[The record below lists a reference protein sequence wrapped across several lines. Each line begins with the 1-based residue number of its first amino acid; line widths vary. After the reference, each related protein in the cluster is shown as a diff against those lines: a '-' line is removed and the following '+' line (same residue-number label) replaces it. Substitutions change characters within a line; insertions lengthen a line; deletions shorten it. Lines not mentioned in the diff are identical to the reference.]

1 MADEL
6 DEKLNENDPV
16 EGRIKDLSKKVKIA
30 SEERDEKARLFQEQ
44 EAKTTEATI
53 ERDFYKGFSA
63 STAKYPAATEFQD
76 EILGKVK
83 AGYSVEDATI
93 SVLNGKGKLM
103 PQAVERQPVAG
114 GSAATNIV
122 SGGNK
127 SAHEMSREEK
137 RAALIEAEQR
147 GDIGIS

>member
-6 DEKLNENDPV
+6 DEKLNETDPV

-114 GSAATNIV
+114 GSAATNIQT
-122 SGGNK
+122 GGNK
-127 SAHEMSREEK
+127 SMHEMSREEK

-147 GDIGIS
+147 GDIGVS